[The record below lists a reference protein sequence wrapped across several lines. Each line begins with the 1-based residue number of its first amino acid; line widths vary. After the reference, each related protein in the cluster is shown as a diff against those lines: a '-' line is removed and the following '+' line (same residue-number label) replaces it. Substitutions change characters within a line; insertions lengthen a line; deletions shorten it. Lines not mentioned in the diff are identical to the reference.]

1 MSNTITIGELRDLL
15 EHEKIKPSKIFNKQ
29 DFLADLKLMKAL
41 ADKRELEAYRAEK
54 KKKQELK
61 EEEGDAS
68 FIPD

>member
-15 EHEKIKPSKIFNKQ
+15 EHEGIEPSKIFNKQ
-29 DFLADLKLMKAL
+29 DFLADPKLMKAL

>member
-15 EHEKIKPSKIFNKQ
+15 EHEKIKPSKLFDKK
-29 DFLADLKLMKAL
+29 DFLADPKLMKAL
-41 ADKRELEAYRAEK
+41 ADKRELEDYRAEK

-61 EEEGDAS
+61 EKDDDAS